1 MKAFLGDYYKLLLN
15 QDTQEMKRWEMPDRL
30 VATQD
35 KMLHPKKIS
44 LTKKKRLEY
53 AELRSDV

>member
-1 MKAFLGDYYKLLLN
+1 MYLEGLEGID
-15 QDTQEMKRWEMPDRL
+15 
-30 VATQD
+30 ATGD